1 MVEDRLLSTINVL
14 VRAPPLPPLPVV
26 PPPPPRFASDAPMTT
41 LIFTSPHVWCE
52 CMCVNVNVCLC
63 DF

>member
-26 PPPPPRFASDAPMTT
+26 PPPPPRVA
-41 LIFTSPHVWCE
+41 
-52 CMCVNVNVCLC
+52 
-63 DF
+63 